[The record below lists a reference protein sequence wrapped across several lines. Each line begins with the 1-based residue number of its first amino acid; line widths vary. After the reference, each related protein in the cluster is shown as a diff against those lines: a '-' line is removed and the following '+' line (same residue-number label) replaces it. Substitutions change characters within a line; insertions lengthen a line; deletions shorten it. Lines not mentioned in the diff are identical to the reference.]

1 MAAGRVSD
9 ELQLVVRP
17 MVMVSSPES
26 RKKGTILRNFGVLEI
41 FIFIF
46 ILLSG
51 SRSLML
57 SAVFISVDMR
67 DKYLYYS
74 Q

>member
-1 MAAGRVSD
+1 MTTGSTGSSMAAGRGSD
-9 ELQLVVRP
+9 ELQLYVRP

-46 ILLSG
+46 IFTLWLSFFNVV
-51 SRSLML
+51 RC
-57 SAVFISVDMR
+57 FYIR
-67 DKYLYYS
+67 
-74 Q
+74 

>member
-1 MAAGRVSD
+1 MAAGRGSD
-9 ELQLVVRP
+9 ELQLVLRP
-17 MVMVSSPES
+17 MIMVSSPES

-46 ILLSG
+46 IFALWLSF
-51 SRSLML
+51 LQL
-57 SAVFISVDMR
+57 SAVFISIDMR
-67 DKYLYYS
+67 DKYIYYS